1 MINMM
6 TAMSVSKSYCHKEIQ
21 IVVSQLDKPFL
32 IDRANLASFKSIVD
46 AKIIRIFLNI
56 NIFLEY
62 MERVLCQFQTF
73 LLPKLANF
81 F

>member
-21 IVVSQLDKPFL
+21 IAVSQLDKPFL

-56 NIFLEY
+56 NIFFRIYGESSLSISNIS
-62 MERVLCQFQTF
+62 VTKTC
-73 LLPKLANF
+73 
-81 F
+81 

>member
-56 NIFLEY
+56 NIFFRIYGESSLSISNIS
-62 MERVLCQFQTF
+62 VTKTC
-73 LLPKLANF
+73 
-81 F
+81 